1 MKTGGGKVARLG
13 FQVLANL
20 AKGREAM
27 NRERH
32 ERAEFLRRIIAE
44 HILLEEQAG
53 RPRWGRAGRIARKLH
68 GQIGERQVRKY
79 LAQLTKGSDSRRYD
93 ARNTLQ
99 GGLAS

>member
-1 MKTGGGKVARLG
+1 MKTGGGKAARLG

-20 AKGREAM
+20 AEGREAM
-27 NRERH
+27 NRERQ
-32 ERAEFLRRIIAE
+32 ERADFLRRIIANYV
-44 HILLEEQAG
+44 LLEEQAG
-53 RPRWGRAGRIARKLH
+53 CPRWGRAGRIARKLH

-79 LAQLTKGSDSRRYD
+79 LAQLTKGSDSRAYD